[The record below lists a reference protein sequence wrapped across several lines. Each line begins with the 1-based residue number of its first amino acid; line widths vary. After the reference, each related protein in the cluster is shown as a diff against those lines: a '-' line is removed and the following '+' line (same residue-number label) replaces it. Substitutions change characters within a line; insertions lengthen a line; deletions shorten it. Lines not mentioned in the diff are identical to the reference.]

1 MYNNRR
7 CKLWMYIVQKNS
19 LSLEHGKVIF
29 HKMKVIYD
37 KKVCQGIKKD
47 MNRTKLYSF
56 NMKEYKLNNIKR
68 NNLSAIKSKHYDLKL
83 KVDLIIK
90 ESNFSDDSLEM
101 NRQRSFSYSY
111 KNIRN
116 TKLCFIN
123 TNFVK
128 KDVITDE
135 MRIKLE
141 NILTAYAIYDFQ
153 VGYAQ
158 GMNYITAM
166 LLSFIDDE
174 AECFWFL
181 VQLMQVYNLRG
192 FFLNNTPRLKQVLR
206 EFKSAFKQQIPDLY
220 IYYKKIGFYKYI
232 TGIISHFFITLFTY
246 NVYVE
251 FGKIIIDYFLIL
263 QEDVLIDTLIHLFM
277 LKKNELI
284 ELSFDESAVKI
295 KSSFVNDCIEEFGV
309 EGCIP
314 YDYLNKMKF

>member
-1 MYNNRR
+1 
-7 CKLWMYIVQKNS
+7 
-19 LSLEHGKVIF
+19 
-29 HKMKVIYD
+29 MKVIYD

-246 NVYVE
+246 NVYVSLE
-251 FGKIIIDYFLIL
+251 R
-263 QEDVLIDTLIHLFM
+263 
-277 LKKNELI
+277 
-284 ELSFDESAVKI
+284 
-295 KSSFVNDCIEEFGV
+295 
-309 EGCIP
+309 
-314 YDYLNKMKF
+314 